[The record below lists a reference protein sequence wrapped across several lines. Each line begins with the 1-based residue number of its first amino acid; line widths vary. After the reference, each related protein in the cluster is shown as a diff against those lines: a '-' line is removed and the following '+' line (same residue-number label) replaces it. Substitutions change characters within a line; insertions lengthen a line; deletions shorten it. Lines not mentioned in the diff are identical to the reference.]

1 MKINVISLLATLS
14 LLASACGPKDGEYTF
29 RLLTTNDV
37 HGHYFDS
44 LYVSEGTSGSLMS
57 VAWYADSIRVADGAE
72 NVILL
77 DAGDCLQGD
86 NAAYYYNYVDT
97 VSKHIFARMV
107 EHVGYDAIVV
117 GNHDI
122 ETGHPVYDRL
132 VETMDVPFL
141 AANAIRTDNGKPY
154 FDEYVTLKRHGLN
167 ITIIGFTNPNIKS
180 WLSPLLWSGME
191 FESLLPD
198 FAQKTVD
205 RIRAKEKSDVVIV
218 AVHAGTG
225 RGDGSQLESQGL
237 DLFNSLEGVDFVV
250 CAHDHRP
257 VVHQT
262 DSICLINAGSHCNM
276 LGSGT
281 VTLKVEG
288 GKVVEKTLSA
298 GLMRLDKSK
307 VDKEMQVLFRPEYE
321 AVKAF
326 TLKEVGRL
334 NTDLRTRDAYVGMSD
349 YLNLIHTLS
358 LEATDAQI
366 SFAAPLT
373 FNGHIKAGTLVY
385 NDLFTIYPFENQL
398 FEVKMTGAEIK
409 TYLEH
414 SYDGWINTLD
424 AGQKHVL
431 KIFERADPR
440 TGQSRWSF
448 ETPTYNF
455 DSAAG
460 LIYDVDVTKPFG
472 ERIMIRSLADGS
484 AFDESADY
492 KVAMT
497 SYRASGGGELMR
509 KAGVDTDRIDER
521 VTGYYPEIRNSLY
534 DYLVEHG
541 EIDSATISD
550 ASLIGQWRFIP
561 EKKAQAALTRDMELL
576 FSDHSVS
583 YRVLQKSQKLA
594 AGEDAG
600 TDGSGLVS
608 QLRELDG
615 SVAVDDVE

>member
-1 MKINVISLLATLS
+1 MNMKINVISLLATLS

-167 ITIIGFTNPNIKS
+167 ITVIGFTNPNIKS

-298 GLMRLDKSK
+298 GLMRLDKNK
-307 VDKEMQVLFRPEYE
+307 VDKEMQALFRPDYE

-334 NTDLRTRDAYVGMSD
+334 NTDLRTRDAYAGMSD

-460 LIYDVDVTKPFG
+460 LIYDVDVTRPFG

-484 AFDESADY
+484 AFDESAEY

-509 KAGVDTDRIDER
+509 KAGIDTDRIDER
-521 VTGYYPEIRNSLY
+521 VTGYYPEIRNILY

-550 ASLIGQWRFIP
+550 PSVIGHWRFIP

-576 FSDHSVS
+576 FSV
-583 YRVLQKSQKLA
+583 K
-594 AGEDAG
+594 
-600 TDGSGLVS
+600 
-608 QLRELDG
+608 
-615 SVAVDDVE
+615 

>member
-1 MKINVISLLATLS
+1 MNRTIISLFAALS
-14 LLASACGPKDGEYTF
+14 LLISACGPKDGEYTF

-44 LYVSEGTSGSLMS
+44 LYVSEGISGSLMS

-167 ITIIGFTNPNIKS
+167 ITVIGFTNPNIKS

-237 DLFNSLEGVDFVV
+237 DLFKSLEGVDFVV

-288 GKVVEKTLSA
+288 GKVVEKILSA

-307 VDKEMQVLFRPEYE
+307 VDKDMQALFRPDYE

-440 TGQSRWSF
+440 TGQSSWSF

-460 LIYDVDVTKPFG
+460 LIYDVDVTRPFG

-484 AFDESADY
+484 AFDESAEY

-509 KAGVDTDRIDER
+509 KAGIDTDRIDER
-521 VTGYYPEIRNSLY
+521 VTGYYPEIRNILY

-550 ASLIGQWRFIP
+550 ASVIGQWRFIP

-576 FSDHSVS
+576 FSV
-583 YRVLQKSQKLA
+583 K
-594 AGEDAG
+594 
-600 TDGSGLVS
+600 
-608 QLRELDG
+608 
-615 SVAVDDVE
+615 